1 MTTQVKPPPAA
12 SGVAPRQPSQDGF
25 AAAPV
30 KPPPAIAAAA
40 PPAPARESRKFTVA
54 EYIRM
59 AETGIL
65 DDQERVELI
74 DGEVLTMPPMGPE
87 HFSGIMGYTQAFR
100 RFPVEWFCLL
110 VQAPLWLDE
119 YFAPEPDLALLK
131 FRADNYWGLRPGPA
145 DTLLAIEVAKSS
157 LHYDR
162 EVKAQMY
169 GRAGIP
175 ETWVLNLP
183 EDCLER
189 FTEPGPQGYA
199 RHEILRRGDK
209 VSPVALPDLE
219 LAVDELLPPAG
230 AGE

>member
-1 MTTQVKPPPAA
+1 
-12 SGVAPRQPSQDGF
+12 
-25 AAAPV
+25 
-30 KPPPAIAAAA
+30 
-40 PPAPARESRKFTVA
+40 
-54 EYIRM
+54 
-59 AETGIL
+59 
-65 DDQERVELI
+65 
-74 DGEVLTMPPMGPE
+74 MPPMGPE
-87 HFSGIMGYTQAFR
+87 HFSGIMRHTRVFGRLAGD
-100 RFPVEWFCLL
+100 RFALL
-110 VQAPLWLDE
+110 IQAPLWLDE

-131 FRADNYWGLRPGPA
+131 FRADDYWGIRPGPA

-157 LHYDR
+157 LQYDR
-162 EVKAQMY
+162 EVKAHIY

-189 FTEPGPQGYA
+189 FTAPGPHGYA

-230 AGE
+230 AGK